1 MLKYLILL
9 LIICSSK
16 VFAISEEGYLNTF
29 TTQVWPYFQSF
40 PEKKLP
46 SFDNTLINYR
56 YLALGNRD
64 LVIVMGGR
72 TEPIDK
78 YAELAFDLKDVAVD
92 LLSIDSRGQGRS
104 ERLLKDP
111 QKGYVKNF
119 EDYAKDLKFLI
130 DNLKLRNQYR
140 KVIFLAHSMGGAIGL
155 QAQILYPKLFDGMIL
170 SVPMIE
176 ILLRGRS
183 ESGTLKLTKLLKL
196 IGMKRSYIPGG
207 GQVEDYWSFEENT
220 VTQSLERHNM
230 AHWLTV
236 NDRTLLMGSSTVN
249 WVYEA
254 IKAGRF
260 IFKKRENIS
269 ELPILMFQ
277 AQHENFSRYSRQNK
291 MCASNP
297 HCKRVY
303 IFGSKHEV
311 FMEKDEFR
319 NIALKE
325 TKIFLEKIIKN

>member
-56 YLALGNRD
+56 HLALGNRD

-92 LLSIDSRGQGRS
+92 LLLIDSRGQGRS

-155 QAQILYPKLFDGMIL
+155 QAQILYPNLFDGMIL

-207 GQVEDYWSFEENT
+207 GQVEDYWS
-220 VTQSLERHNM
+220 
-230 AHWLTV
+230 
-236 NDRTLLMGSSTVN
+236 
-249 WVYEA
+249 
-254 IKAGRF
+254 
-260 IFKKRENIS
+260 S

-277 AQHENFSRYSRQNK
+277 AQYENFSRYSRQNK